1 MTKKVWIEVALNGGW
16 TRGKQPLLP
25 VTRTDLVNEAVA
37 CVRAG
42 ASVVH
47 LHAYDEVSGR
57 QNDDPA
63 VYEAVIREVK
73 AQCDAIVYP
82 TVGQNPQDPDAPAR
96 YAPIEALCRQG
107 LLEWSV
113 VDPGSVNFSLMDDVK
128 QDRVGYVYSNSE
140 THIRRGMELARR
152 YQHHPSYA
160 IYEPG
165 FIRLGAA
172 LYRQFPGIPMP
183 VYRFMLTDV
192 FAFGLPAEP
201 FALDTYI
208 RLMEREHPD
217 APWMTAGRCTDISP
231 LVRPTVEAGGHLRVG
246 LEDAP
251 LGTTL
256 RNVDWVRKTV
266 ELVQQAGGEPASA
279 EEIRS
284 AFKNTTNGDKP

>member
-1 MTKKVWIEVALNGGW
+1 MTKKVWLEVALNGGW
-16 TRGKQPLLP
+16 TQGKQPLLP
-25 VTRTDLVNEAVA
+25 ITRADLVDEAVA

-47 LHAYDEVSGR
+47 LHAYDKVTGR
-57 QNDDPA
+57 QNDDPD

-82 TVGQNPQDPDAPAR
+82 TVGQYPKDPDAAVR
-96 YAPIEALCRQG
+96 YAPIEALCNKG

-113 VDPGSVNFSLMDDVK
+113 VDPGSVNFSLLEDVK
-128 QDRVGYVYSNSE
+128 NDRVGYVYNNSE
-140 THIRRGMELARR
+140 THIRRGMELARHHQ
-152 YQHHPSYA
+152 YHPSYA

-172 LYRQFPGIPMP
+172 LYRQFPGVPMP

-192 FAFGLPAEP
+192 FAFGLPAD
-201 FALDTYI
+201 LSSLQTYI
-208 RLMEREHPD
+208 RLMQREHPQ
-217 APWMTAGRCTDISP
+217 APWMTAGRCTDISA

-251 LGTTL
+251 LGTKL
-256 RNVDWVRKTV
+256 RNVDWVRKTI
-266 ELVQQAGGEPASA
+266 ELIQQAGGEPASA
-279 EEIRS
+279 QDIRDEM
-284 AFKNTTNGDKP
+284 KTKMNGDTP